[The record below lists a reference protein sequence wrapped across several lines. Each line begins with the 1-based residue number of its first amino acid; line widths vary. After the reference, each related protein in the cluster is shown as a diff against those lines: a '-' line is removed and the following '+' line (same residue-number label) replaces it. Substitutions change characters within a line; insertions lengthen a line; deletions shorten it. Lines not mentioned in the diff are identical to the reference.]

1 MSNDFDDIKKIWLT
15 VATNQDAEFKNLE
28 KSIHLLRK
36 NRKQNIYYWSISM
49 ILFSLMIFVYVVY
62 TDKLDSIYESISEF
76 ILLFIGMFLFWYS
89 WKSINRQKKEFLLS
103 SSDFVKDLQKKES
116 VRMKKQLQLICV
128 SASFLCLSMFFQFLS
143 NFLQSQTVFILASLS
158 LLLIILLVWFFF
170 KPLFYKNW
178 MNKNEKKYQ
187 HLYKI
192 LNNINAIKL

>member
-76 ILLFIGMFLFWYS
+76 ILLFYW
-89 WKSINRQKKEFLLS
+89 
-103 SSDFVKDLQKKES
+103 DVFVL
-116 VRMKKQLQLICV
+116 
-128 SASFLCLSMFFQFLS
+128 
-143 NFLQSQTVFILASLS
+143 VFME
-158 LLLIILLVWFFF
+158 V
-170 KPLFYKNW
+170 N
-178 MNKNEKKYQ
+178 
-187 HLYKI
+187 
-192 LNNINAIKL
+192 